1 MYGLCFC
8 RNDHPSSVIVGKAK
22 PTVDEI
28 EYYYINYE
36 INS

>member
-22 PTVDEI
+22 PTVDEWNTI
-28 EYYYINYE
+28 I
-36 INS
+36 